1 MSGDVMLHIKQAL
14 NAGQR
19 QSLLEHLK
27 NSLHVAGD
35 VHASRKPHLL
45 FVPVDPTKASPH
57 SVLAAVR
64 ERGYDARLVDL

>member
-14 NAGQR
+14 SAGQR

-27 NSLHVAGD
+27 NRLDVAGD

-45 FVPVDPTKASPH
+45 FVPVDPAKATPH

-64 ERGYDARLVDL
+64 EQGYDARLVDL

>member
-1 MSGDVMLHIKQAL
+1 MSSDVMLHIKQPLSAE
-14 NAGQR
+14 QR
-19 QSLLEHLK
+19 RSLLEHLEDR
-27 NSLHVAGD
+27 LHVAGD

-45 FVPVDPTKASPH
+45 LVPVDPAKASPH

>member
-19 QSLLEHLK
+19 QSLLKHLE
-27 NSLHVAGD
+27 NRLRIAGD
-35 VHASRKPHLL
+35 VHPSGKPHLL
-45 FVPVDPTKASPH
+45 FVPVDPAKAPPH

>member
-1 MSGDVMLHIKQAL
+1 MSGDVVLHSKQAL

-19 QSLLEHLK
+19 QSLLEHLEDC
-27 NSLHVAGD
+27 LHVAGD

-45 FVPVDPTKASPH
+45 FVPVDPAKAAPH